1 MECPDMAEEKDGGID
16 LVKYGVLWQR
26 VQDMDKKMDKM
37 ERQLEELVALANKSK
52 GGLWL
57 GMSIASGLSA
67 LVGFMAS
74 HWKGH

>member
-1 MECPDMAEEKDGGID
+1 MAEDID

-52 GGLWL
+52 GGLWF
-57 GMSIASGLSA
+57 GMSVISGVSA
-67 LVGFMAS
+67 VIGFVVS
-74 HWKGH
+74 SFKPH

>member
-1 MECPDMAEEKDGGID
+1 MAEEKDGGID

-26 VQDMDKKMDKM
+26 VQDIDKKMDKM